1 MSKVS
6 FLHELLLILCLW
18 LRKVLQNVS
27 SYRYVREHLQTGQ
40 ICIQL
45 LKLFQDVSTLVQ
57 PNQKAMRALVWV
69 NIVLLFYENMVGISK
84 AIIFLDL
91 FGVFIIVS

>member
-1 MSKVS
+1 M
-6 FLHELLLILCLW
+6 
-18 LRKVLQNVS
+18 
-27 SYRYVREHLQTGQ
+27 
-40 ICIQL
+40 QL